1 MLVIGRIYFF
11 EFCGIVDGLGIR
23 FIIFFQGCLMRCL
36 YCYNRDIWDT
46 YGGKEVIVED
56 LMKEVVIYRYFMN
69 VFGGGVIVF
78 GGEVIL

>member
-1 MLVIGRIYFF
+1 
-11 EFCGIVDGLGIR
+11 
-23 FIIFFQGCLMRCL
+23 MRCL